1 MSADLNLALYD
12 RAQRVLPGGHLS
24 PSRKL
29 GQPYAF
35 VRAEG
40 AYLYDANGQRYTDYH
55 CGFGAHVL
63 GHGIASIR
71 NRVFEVSQRV
81 DLIGAGIIDLE
92 VEAAEALVRLIPCA
106 EQIAFCNSGSEATYH
121 ALRLSRAVT
130 GAQQIIKFQGGYHG
144 WHDYVAMNGQS
155 ARDKLD
161 GYDPMSDGILF
172 DAARYTTVLPYN
184 DVESVE
190 NYLKANPGQVAAI
203 IVEPIAHNMG
213 AVVAT
218 LDFLQALRRL
228 STEHGVILIF
238 DEVITGFR
246 HALGGYQSLVGITP
260 DLATFG
266 KAASSGYPVGFVAGR
281 RDLLERVGQGGERG
295 VFMGGTFNG
304 TPSTLAAVLA
314 TIDALSQKGVYERLF
329 ALGDYMRQQLDGI
342 VERLG
347 IPAQSAGF
355 GSVWL
360 LYLFSGPYSQYRDL
374 LRNDDALDMA
384 LRKRLIEQRQIFQ
397 PLQLK
402 RLYLSA
408 SHTREILDETLGLI
422 EENLRLI
429 RR

>member
-1 MSADLNLALYD
+1 
-12 RAQRVLPGGHLS
+12 
-24 PSRKL
+24 
-29 GQPYAF
+29 
-35 VRAEG
+35 
-40 AYLYDANGQRYTDYH
+40 
-55 CGFGAHVL
+55 
-63 GHGIASIR
+63 
-71 NRVFEVSQRV
+71 
-81 DLIGAGIIDLE
+81 
-92 VEAAEALVRLIPCA
+92 
-106 EQIAFCNSGSEATYH
+106 
-121 ALRLSRAVT
+121 VT
-130 GAQQIIKFQGGYHG
+130 GAQRIIKFQGGYHG

-155 ARDKLD
+155 ARDKMD

-172 DAARYTTVLPYN
+172 DAARYTTSLPYN
-184 DVESVE
+184 DVEAVE

-314 TIDALSQKGVYERLF
+314 TIEALSQKGVYERLF
-329 ALGDYMRQQLDGI
+329 ALGDYMRDQLDGI

-360 LYLFSGPYSQYRDL
+360 LYFFSGPYSQYRDL

-408 SHTREILDETLGLI
+408 SHTREILDDTLGLI

-429 RR
+429 CR

>member
-1 MSADLNLALYD
+1 MSVDLNVALSE
-12 RAQRVLPGGHLS
+12 RARQVLPGGHLS

-71 NRVFEVSQRV
+71 DRVFEVSQRI

-106 EQIAFCNSGSEATYH
+106 EQVAFCNSGSEATYH
-121 ALRLSRAVT
+121 ALRLARAVT
-130 GAQQIIKFQGGYHG
+130 GAQRIIKFQGGYHG

-155 ARDKLD
+155 AAEKLD

-172 DAARYTTVLPYN
+172 DAARHTVILPYN
-184 DVESVE
+184 DADAVEH
-190 NYLKANPGQVAAI
+190 YLKANPGQVAAI

-213 AVVAT
+213 AVAAT
-218 LDFLQALRRL
+218 REFLQALRLL
-228 STEHGVILIF
+228 SSEHGVILIF

-246 HALGGYQSLVGITP
+246 HALGGYQALIGVTP

-281 RDLLERVGQGGERG
+281 RDLLERVGRSGERG

-314 TIDALSQKGVYERLF
+314 TIDALSQQGVYERLF
-329 ALGDYMRQQLDGI
+329 ALGDYLRSQLDGI
-342 VERLG
+342 IERLG
-347 IPAQSAGF
+347 IEAQSAGF

-360 LYLFSGPYSQYRDL
+360 LYFFSGPYRQYRDL
-374 LRNDDALDMA
+374 LANDDELDLA
-384 LRKRLIEQRQIFQ
+384 LRQRLIEQRQIFQ

-408 SHTREILDETLGLI
+408 SHTREIVDDTLELI
-422 EENLRLI
+422 EDNLRSL